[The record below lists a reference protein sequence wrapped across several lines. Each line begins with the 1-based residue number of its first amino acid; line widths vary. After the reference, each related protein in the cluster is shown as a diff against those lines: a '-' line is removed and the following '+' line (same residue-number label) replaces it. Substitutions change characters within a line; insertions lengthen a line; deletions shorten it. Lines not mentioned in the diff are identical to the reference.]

1 VRADQVIIEP
11 VLTEKSNIMR
21 DRDEKKYTFKISPRA
36 NKVQVMQAVEELF
49 SVKPIKCNILS
60 VKGKPKYTRTKSGV
74 RAGSTT
80 PWKKAIVTVQAGD
93 SISIIDGV

>member
-21 DRDEKKYTFKISPRA
+21 DREEKKYTFKVSPRA

-93 SISIIDGV
+93 SISIIEGV